1 MNVDSGTPA
10 KKSNARLGSCT
21 LVMGDGLL
29 AWTKSGNL
37 IASRMKK
44 TGRLLPTRSQF
55 PWSVWNLTA
64 KPRGSRAA
72 SGEPR
77 KFITVENRTK
87 TGVSLPGAAK
97 SEAFVYFE
105 KSVLAT
111 KTP

>member
-1 MNVDSGTPA
+1 MCVDSGTPE
-10 KKSNARLGSCT
+10 KKSNARLASWT
-21 LVMGDGLL
+21 LVTGDGLL

-44 TGRLLPTRSQF
+44 TGRLLATKSQCA
-55 PWSVWNLTA
+55 WAVSHCTA

-87 TGVSLPGAAK
+87 TGVSLPGVAK
-97 SEAFVYFE
+97 SEALVYFE